1 MKNPIIIFLLF
12 VFATNTLNAQ
22 SDYLIKEN
30 KLSTSIFMEYSVLNV
45 EYWSPT
51 NKKICDD
58 INSGVIGVNANMN
71 LNKSFDLVGAVG
83 LSKGFN
89 YRFATSNLAL
99 KLSQNF
105 NVNFGC
111 GLYVLDDDKWN
122 PSGLDGNDPSNLEF
136 GLNLGLACQITKS
149 LGISIKYNMIEG
161 TEEEGVSSMSL
172 NGFAFGV
179 TLR

>member
-1 MKNPIIIFLLF
+1 
-12 VFATNTLNAQ
+12 
-22 SDYLIKEN
+22 
-30 KLSTSIFMEYSVLNV
+30 
-45 EYWSPT
+45 
-51 NKKICDD
+51 
-58 INSGVIGVNANMN
+58 MN
-71 LNKSFDLVGAVG
+71 LNKSFDLVGAAG

-89 YRFATSNLAL
+89 YTFATSNLAL

-111 GLYVLDDDKWN
+111 GLYFLDDDKWN

-136 GLNLGLACQITKS
+136 GLNLGLACQITES

-161 TEEEGVSSMSL
+161 TEEEGIESMSL